1 MLRREE
7 IVFEYQEVCILSR
20 SDGALFVLY
29 AELYSAV
36 DGIPDNLKTYNHV
49 LLYSMAVHHLQKREK
64 VLGRAYALPIDYNEA
79 EDIEVF
85 DCQTRM
91 LAEEN
96 SCYVLNTSILLLVA
110 YAPNRFLRE
119 IKTHPNSFYI

>member
-64 VLGRAYALPIDYNEA
+64 VTWQSVCTA
-79 EDIEVF
+79 
-85 DCQTRM
+85 
-91 LAEEN
+91 
-96 SCYVLNTSILLLVA
+96 
-110 YAPNRFLRE
+110 NRL
-119 IKTHPNSFYI
+119 